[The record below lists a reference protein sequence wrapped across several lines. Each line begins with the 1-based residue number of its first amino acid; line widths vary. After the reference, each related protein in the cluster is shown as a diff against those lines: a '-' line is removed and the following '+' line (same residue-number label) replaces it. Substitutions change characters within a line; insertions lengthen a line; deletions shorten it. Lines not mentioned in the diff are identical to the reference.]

1 MNKITLIFPYFCNP
15 NALKYQL
22 GIWVKLPDG
31 HEVII
36 VDDGSPKGQ
45 RAEEVIAPFN
55 PLVSIYRILTNV
67 EWNVGGARNLGVK
80 QARNEWVLFT
90 DIDHIVTP
98 ELLKAVQLMDLQP
111 QNIYT
116 FRRKRH
122 LTGEDCGEHQET
134 KLMTRS
140 MYWDLGGHDESLT
153 GIYAACDG
161 DFVRKCRTRTI
172 VQTGLFLEHIEGGF
186 IPDCRCPDGTRKDK
200 PGYAE
205 DRNLFEQWRTMNHQ
219 PHTLRL
225 PWAKVRG

>member
-1 MNKITLIFPYFCNP
+1 MNKISLIFPYYKNP
-15 NALKYQL
+15 ETLKYQL
-22 GIWVKLPDG
+22 GLWASLNQDNL
-31 HEVII
+31 EII
-36 VDDGSPKGQ
+36 IIDDGSPKGF
-45 RAEEVIAPFN
+45 RAEEVPIDDKR
-55 PLVSIYRILTNV
+55 VKIYRILTDV
-67 EWNVGGARNLGVK
+67 SWNVGGARNLGVNMAK
-80 QARNEWVLFT
+80 SEWVLFT

-98 ELLKAVQLMDLQP
+98 VLLDCIQRMDLQT

-161 DFVRKCRTRTI
+161 DFVRKCRTRTV
-172 VQTGLFLEHIEGGF
+172 VQTGLFLEHIEGGQF
-186 IPDCRCPDGTRKDK
+186 PDCRCPDGTRKDR

-205 DRNLFEQWRTMNHQ
+205 DRELFEQWRIHNHQ
-219 PHTLRL
+219 PQVLRL
-225 PWAKVRG
+225 PWARIL